1 MDITGPEAVR
11 ITLEER
17 PARLRIGLLVLVTD
31 HTTERD
37 FRRLVASPEVAVY
50 VNRVPFANPMT
61 PANLRA
67 MLPSLRDAAAAILP
81 GEALDALAFACT
93 SGSALIGDDV
103 LRAALAE
110 AKPGAPCVTPTSA
123 ARAAL
128 EALGAHRVALLAPY
142 GREVTELLGGYFA
155 GPGLAL
161 TTVRYLGLDD
171 DREVA
176 RIAADTI
183 VEAAAAT
190 MDDDAEALF
199 ISCTALRA
207 AVLVPALEERLGRPV
222 VTSNQALIWH
232 TLRSA
237 GYREPID
244 GLGRLGRL

>member
-37 FRRLVASPEVAVY
+37 FRRLVVSPEVAVY

-103 LRAALAE
+103 LRATLAE

-176 RIAADTI
+176 RIAANTI